1 MKSLSELFSRNEC
14 HAENE
19 RISESRAK
27 PIHELAHD
35 LFNQLTVI
43 NLCGE
48 NLSISLQDSDD
59 PGITRNLDMLERA
72 AEEATR
78 LAERIAQFLAEPK
91 RRSALQVGKSS
102 TTTATESS
110 LTPLLKS
117 PTPI

>member
-1 MKSLSELFSRNEC
+1 MKTLSELFSRNESY
-14 HAENE
+14 AEDE

-59 PGITRNLDMLERA
+59 PGIARNLDMLERA
-72 AEEATR
+72 AEEATK
-78 LAERIAQFLAEPK
+78 LAERIAQFIAEPK
-91 RRSALQVGKSS
+91 RRSAAQVAKSS
-102 TTTATESS
+102 PSAATPRS

-117 PTPI
+117 PTTI

>member
-1 MKSLSELFSRNEC
+1 MKTPAGIVSRNEP

-43 NLCGE
+43 NLWGA
-48 NLSISLQDSDD
+48 NLSISLQDSED
-59 PGITRNLDMLERA
+59 PGIARNLDMLERA
-72 AEEATR
+72 AEETTI
-78 LAERIAQFLAEPK
+78 LAERIAQFTAEPK
-91 RRSALQVGKSS
+91 GRSAMQVAKSS
-102 TTTATESS
+102 TTAATQQS
-110 LTPLLKS
+110 LTPLLKL

>member
-1 MKSLSELFSRNEC
+1 MKTLSELFSRNEC

-59 PGITRNLDMLERA
+59 PGITRNLDMLARA
-72 AEEATR
+72 AEEATK

-91 RRSALQVGKSS
+91 RRSALQVAKSS
-102 TTTATESS
+102 TTAATQPS